1 MGSIYL
7 IRHGQASFGA
17 DNYDVLSPI
26 GIAQSEA
33 LGDHMASLGL
43 HIDRCVAGDLRRQQ
57 DTGRLVLT
65 RMQAAGGD
73 VPALETDPAF
83 NEFDADGVIRALLP
97 GLLPLE
103 PEALHVL
110 RNARDNRSEFQ
121 RLFALLVQRWHSGEH
136 HVDGLQSWKGF
147 VEQVQGGL
155 QRLLRTASQGDNIA
169 VFTSGGTITALL
181 HLITGLTPSQAF
193 TLNWQIINTSLSH
206 LRFRGSE
213 VTLASFNSQAH
224 VQLLKAPA
232 LITYR

>member
-1 MGSIYL
+1 M

-17 DNYDVLSPI
+17 DNYDVLSPT

-65 RMQAAGGD
+65 RLQAAGGD

-97 GLLPLE
+97 GLLPDE

-110 RNARDNRSEFQ
+110 RNAADNRNEFQ
-121 RLFALLVQRWHSGEH
+121 RLFALLVQRWHSGAH
-136 HVDGLQSWKGF
+136 PVDGLQSWSGF
-147 VEQVQGGL
+147 VEQVNAGL
-155 QRLLRTASQGDNIA
+155 QRLLQQAAQGDHIA
-169 VFTSGGTITALL
+169 LFTSGGTITALL
-181 HLITGLTPSQAF
+181 HLITGITPSQAF

-206 LRFRGSE
+206 LKFRGSE

-224 VQLLKAPA
+224 VQLLKAPE
-232 LITYR
+232 LVTYR